1 MHRAVPGLALLI
13 CMAALA
19 ALAQAPQP
27 PAGLDTD
34 WDIAVILGEIGAH
47 AGRLLPA
54 LDRIDVSAW
63 TAKGASETYAAQ
75 LESGKQQAKA
85 IEQGAK
91 TLAADPEKLADGL
104 ELFFRIE
111 GLETILSSLEEGIRK
126 YRTPEEAQALIS
138 QEAENGVNRDRVRR
152 YLVNLAADRERQLKM
167 MDQEAQRC
175 RAAVSAAPAPAPSNS
190 GRKK

>member
-1 MHRAVPGLALLI
+1 
-13 CMAALA
+13 MAALA

-138 QEAENGVNRDRVRR
+138 QEAENGVNRDRFRR